1 MEGFLICSCCCSVSK
16 SCPTLCN
23 PTPAACQSPLSFI
36 SPGVSS
42 NSCLLSQWCH
52 PTISSS
58 VVAFSSCLQSFP
70 ASRSFQMSQFFT
82 SGAKVL
88 ELHLQ
93 HESFQWKFRVD
104 FLQDWLIWSPCAR
117 NSRESSPTPQ
127 FKRINSWV
135 LSLLYGPPLTSLHDY
150 WKKRSFDYK
159 HLRFYKNERIDC

>member
-23 PTPAACQSPLSFI
+23 PMPAACQSPLSFI

-52 PTISSS
+52 PTISPS

-82 SGAKVL
+82 SGGQSIGA
-88 ELHLQ
+88 
-93 HESFQWKFRVD
+93 
-104 FLQDWLIWSPCAR
+104 SPSA
-117 NSRESSPTPQ
+117 
-127 FKRINSWV
+127 WV
-135 LSLLYGPPLTSLHDY
+135 LPMKIQGWFPPGLTDLISLWSKGLSRIFSNKALQNHQFPGTQSSLWSTSHIPTWLLE
-150 WKKRSFDYK
+150 KT
-159 HLRFYKNERIDC
+159 